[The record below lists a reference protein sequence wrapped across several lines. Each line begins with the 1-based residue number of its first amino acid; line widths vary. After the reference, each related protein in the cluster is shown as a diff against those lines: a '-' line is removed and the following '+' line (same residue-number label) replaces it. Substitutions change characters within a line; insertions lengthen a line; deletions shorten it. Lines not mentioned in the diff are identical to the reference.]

1 MTQPVNFEIAKLL
14 KEKSWSKPTLN
25 FYFEDGESKENVL
38 SQTTGMDYGSEFETE
53 FSELIENWNDK
64 WLTKKNGDRCFGCK
78 KSKGYL
84 ETFSAPTIADVV
96 MWLYEKHGI
105 FVTVTIPYSEFGKFS
120 AEIWGKESDNIK
132 ILLVDGMSVFNTI
145 NQAYEEGI
153 IESLKLI

>member
-1 MTQPVNFEIAKLL
+1 MTTPVSFEIAKLL
-14 KEKSWSKPTLN
+14 KEKKIKIDTEEVL
-25 FYFEDGESKENVL
+25 FYRDEINNIEEHQIKNRDVLYNYTGFGDYITDENEY
-38 SQTTGMDYGSEFETE
+38 QTY
-53 FSELIENWNDK
+53 
-64 WLTKKNGDRCFGCK
+64 R
-78 KSKGYL
+78 
-84 ETFSAPTIADVV
+84 IAEVV

-105 FVTVTIPYSEFGKFS
+105 FVTVTIPYSQFGKFS

>member
-1 MTQPVNFEIAKLL
+1 MKETIISFEIAKLL
-14 KEKSWSKPTLN
+14 KEKGYNKPHNKVYNTLGKVWDSH
-25 FYFEDGESKENVL
+25 YP
-38 SQTTGMDYGSEFETE
+38 TMT
-53 FSELIENWNDK
+53 NDDVDSGACC
-64 WLTKKNGDRCFGCK
+64 T
-78 KSKGYL
+78 
-84 ETFSAPTIADVV
+84 APTIAEVV
-96 MWLYEKHGI
+96 MWLYDKHEI